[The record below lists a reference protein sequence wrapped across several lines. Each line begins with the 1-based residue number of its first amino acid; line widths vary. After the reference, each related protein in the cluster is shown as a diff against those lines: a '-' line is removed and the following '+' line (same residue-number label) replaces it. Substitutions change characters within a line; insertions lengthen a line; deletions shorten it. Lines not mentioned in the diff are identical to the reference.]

1 MRVWKAMGEGRQK
14 QRRLERWTGARP
26 HGPCGWQRVGI
37 LFAVRWEL
45 QEELSKLGTSSAL
58 N

>member
-1 MRVWKAMGEGRQK
+1 MGEGGLQAEKAAEVDRGQSTRAWGW
-14 QRRLERWTGARP
+14 RRG
-26 HGPCGWQRVGI
+26 GI
-37 LFAVRWEL
+37 LFEAQWEL